1 MNPLE
6 LILAR
11 NFNLWNYACAIP
23 NEETAVAAAKAWL
36 LIPTRTPRC
45 PTCRGPMSREAKD
58 SYKLKYRLRCWR
70 RDKVSQAAKDVG
82 VTKKTAIQAYHYLR
96 EVCEVVE
103 AHDREMLESTR
114 GAGGTVDI
122 PVDASLGVPAP
133 GGNAKVKILTNTLER
148 QWLELKRHCPTCRSQ
163 RRLKW
168 YMGEYMEKRNQN
180 QKLSVSRPKLLQ
192 EHKDLARMR
201 LKSEEERRR
210 AKRDNDS
217 LDRLVVQGKVEGSR
231 PRGRSPMRWTDQV
244 KAMVGDPVH
253 ECTRLTTNRERWR
266 DIVRRATSATQP
278 TDTTC

>member
-103 AHDREMLESTR
+103 AHDREMTFSCVVGAFTNIQVHIHMTPRPETTICGSHKELLRAGIEPATR
-114 GAGGTVDI
+114 CAAASCPATAPTVQSYSPGPSCTFLGAGGTVDI

-168 YMGEYMEKRNQN
+168 EKRNQN

-210 AKRDNDS
+210 A
-217 LDRLVVQGKVEGSR
+217 
-231 PRGRSPMRWTDQV
+231 
-244 KAMVGDPVH
+244 
-253 ECTRLTTNRERWR
+253 
-266 DIVRRATSATQP
+266 
-278 TDTTC
+278 